1 MRVIKLTENIVTEV
15 KFVNEGYVCQ
25 ESEYESEKGNIGQ
38 RKLTDGTFED
48 VDQEVAVSEPTIEE
62 KILFE
67 MQYQTTL
74 LEMNTPT

>member
-1 MRVIKLTENIVTEV
+1 MRVIKLTNDIVTEV
-15 KFVNEGYVCQ
+15 KFLGDSYDCKVNEI
-25 ESEYESEKGNIGQ
+25 ESEIGEIGQ
-38 RKLTDGTFED
+38 RKLSDGTFED
-48 VDQEVAVSEPTIEE
+48 VEPEVAVPEPSIEE